1 MKNEYENLKEAIA
14 LLKKKKRI
22 ERNLLNEYI
31 HDVQESIKPINLIK
45 GLFNQAQ
52 NSGSLVD
59 TLIGMGTGYLSKK
72 VFVGGSHNIFK
83 KGLGVLVQM
92 GVEKFTAGNTD
103 SIKEFGTKM
112 FKTIFDKKPKEETE
126 TSPGLA

>member
-31 HDVQESIKPINLIK
+31 HDVQESLKPINLIK
-45 GLFNQAQ
+45 GLFNQSH
-52 NSGSLVD
+52 NESLID
-59 TLIGMGTGYLSKK
+59 MLIGMGTGYLSKK

-83 KGLGVLVQM
+83 KGFGVLVQM
-92 GVEKFTAGNTD
+92 GVEKFTSGHTD
-103 SIKEFGTKM
+103 SIKDFGTKI
-112 FKTIFDKKPKEETE
+112 FKTIFNKKPKEEIE
-126 TSPGLA
+126 TSPGIA